1 MADLYEIVSSM
12 AEQGHDFAFKN
23 KINVRIPDT
32 NNGSYPSS
40 QVNFNLSSLT
50 TNNYFLSCKQSTI
63 EIPYV
68 VGVAVSGAGASILT
82 TTSAHMVAL
91 KKSVVDL
98 VNGISVQLN
107 ENSIINFSD
116 LSNLHYQFKVLST
129 WSQDDVN
136 VMGDVINFAK
146 NPAES
151 YLYQAAASVNGIG
164 ECNNILVDAPFAGVN
179 TYVQGIAN
187 KGLVRRMKQT
197 SYNPANTTLAL
208 YTNASKSD
216 TRQKSYWL
224 QSSTTQ
230 SYYYMMVTIPL
241 TELHDLFG
249 KLPLIRNPYFKITLQ
264 MHTSTTVIPFTDTAN
279 VMGLTSVSSSY
290 N

>member
-1 MADLYEIVSSM
+1 MADLYEIGSSM
-12 AEQGHDFAFKN
+12 AEQGHEFAFKN

-32 NNGSYPSS
+32 NNSSYPSS
-40 QVNFNLSSLT
+40 QINFNLSSLT
-50 TNNYFLSCKQSTI
+50 TYNYFLSCKQSTI

-68 VGVAVSGAGASILT
+68 VGVAVSGSIIT

-91 KKSVVDL
+91 KKSVADL

-107 ENSIINFSD
+107 ENSIIKFSD

-136 VMGDVINFAK
+136 VIGDVINFAK
-146 NPAES
+146 NPTGS
-151 YLYQAAASVNGIG
+151 YDYQATASVNGIG
-164 ECNNILVDAPFAGVN
+164 ECNNILIDAPFVAVN
-179 TYVQGIAN
+179 TYVQGVAN
-187 KGLVRRMKQT
+187 KGLVKRMKQT